1 MANIIE
7 RLATSLGQK
16 DQVPNIELAKQVI
29 VEKNTLAVKVLIDN
43 LYHKDKGIQSD
54 CIKVLY
60 EVGEKSPELIS
71 EYLHEFLNLL
81 LHKNNRLQ
89 WGGMT
94 AIHSITLDRAKEV
107 HEALPQIL
115 KAAKAGSV
123 ITKDH
128 AYGILVKLCSI
139 GEYRKEVIPMLL
151 EQLEE
156 APDNQFPKYAE
167 DSWEIISDDEKDN
180 FINILQ
186 KRVTKLPL
194 ESKQKRIKNLLKKL
208 SPLAVTTN
216 TAVEKSAS

>member
-115 KAAKAGSV
+115 KAAKTGSV
-123 ITKDH
+123 ITNDH
-128 AYGILVKLCSI
+128 AFGILMKLCS
-139 GEYRKEVIPMLL
+139 
-151 EQLEE
+151 LEE
-156 APDNQFPKYAE
+156 YHKESLDLLLKQLKNAPDNQFPKYAE
-167 DSWEIISDDEKDN
+167 DSLKVIHEEEQDKLIHV
-180 FINILQ
+180 LQ
-186 KRVTKLPL
+186 ARLNKLPQ
-194 ESKQKRIKNLLKKL
+194 ESKQKRVQNILKKL
-208 SPLAVTTN
+208 SPLKF
-216 TAVEKSAS
+216 EKSTQKKIA